1 MEKTLDENYK
11 ALKATII
18 VCDTDYDRFTQ
29 DRVKVSAGRLRGNL
43 LAVKKLC
50 DVVRKQVLEDLK
62 ALPSKSRVKKSV
74 VEDPVEEPV
83 VEEPVEEASKTP
95 PPSPIKKVRKKKKTV
110 D

>member
-11 ALKATII
+11 ALKSTII

-29 DRVKVSAGRLRGNL
+29 DMIKVSAGRLRGNL

-62 ALPSKSRVKKSV
+62 ALPSKPKAKKHV
-74 VEDPVEEPV
+74 VEP
-83 VEEPVEEASKTP
+83 VEEPVEEAPETP
-95 PPSPIKKVRKKKKTV
+95 PTSPIKKVRKKKKSV

>member
-11 ALKATII
+11 ALKSTII

-29 DRVKVSAGRLRGNL
+29 DMIKVSAGRLRGNL

-62 ALPSKSRVKKSV
+62 ALPSKPRAKKPV
-74 VEDPVEEPV
+74 TDPVEEP
-83 VEEPVEEASKTP
+83 EATVEEAPETP
-95 PPSPIKKVRKKKKTV
+95 PPSPIKKTRKKKKSV